1 MQVTGTGNRWEFM
14 GEDTIFPVR
23 VEKREIRLP
32 VDTEGPAAAEDECA
46 NCDVRRTT

>member
-1 MQVTGTGNRWEFM
+1 MQVTGTENRWEFM

-32 VDTEGPAAAEDECA
+32 VDTEGPAVKDECA
-46 NCDVRRTT
+46 NYNVRRTT

>member
-1 MQVTGTGNRWEFM
+1 M

-32 VDTEGPAAAEDECA
+32 VDAEGPAVAEECA
-46 NCDVRRTT
+46 GCDISGT